1 MPIGY
6 ALNWRE
12 KMMTTLLLD
21 SSAIKKCDNK
31 IPLKDQLDIVAAY
44 RRSGLSQAGFCREF
58 GVPYSRF
65 KNWIRRP
72 QTRKTD
78 QSGASA
84 FVPVVLAKA
93 PTHSSVSRQSDG
105 DDSVNFRLDFAGRH
119 GDMSLMIPKAFDEGT
134 LHRLMIALGAGHV

>member
-1 MPIGY
+1 
-6 ALNWRE
+6 
-12 KMMTTLLLD
+12 MTTFLLD
-21 SSAIKKCDNK
+21 SSVVKKCDHK
-31 IPLKDQLDIVAAY
+31 VPLKDQLEIVEAY
-44 RRSGLSQAGFCREF
+44 RQSGLSQAGFCREF

-84 FVPVVLAKA
+84 FVPVVLVKA
-93 PTHSSVSRQSDG
+93 PNHSSVSRQSDG
-105 DDSVNFRLDFAGRH
+105 DDSMNFRVYFAGRH

-134 LHRLMIALGAGHV
+134 LHRLMTTLGAGHV